1 MPLRVALAQ
10 HIYSVSFNL
19 YSFDFVSNLCRGV
32 GVAMCVFEWCVVR
45 RASCVVSSRPRGER
59 REWVRR
65 LPYYRL
71 SCSTGLWPSPP
82 RGLRLAFYLP
92 NSATRKHSRRMLVH

>member
-10 HIYSVSFNL
+10 HMYSVSFNL

-45 RASCVVSSRPRGER
+45 RGRDPGRHV
-59 REWVRR
+59 
-65 LPYYRL
+65 Y
-71 SCSTGLWPSPP
+71 T
-82 RGLRLAFYLP
+82 
-92 NSATRKHSRRMLVH
+92 